1 MMRIR
6 YMVVPIA
13 LVVMCG
19 SAPAQ
24 SLWNK
29 SEKEKS
35 ASTTMVADRK
45 AQAVGD
51 LLTILIVESSS
62 ASQQANTSVSKKS
75 SVDVAPGVGPFLRAI
90 PQFGFDG
97 STGSTAQ
104 GSTSRTSTLAA
115 RLTAKV
121 IQVNPNGTMVFEGT
135 RSVQANDDTQM
146 MKITGVV
153 RRQDIAPDNTILSTY
168 VAEAKIEITGKGPIA
183 EKQKPGIV
191 TRIFRFLF

>member
-1 MMRIR
+1 MVR
-6 YMVVPIA
+6 YPVWLA
-13 LVVMCG
+13 LALLLACG
-19 SAPAQ
+19 GAGAQ

-29 SEKEKS
+29 GEKAKG
-35 ASTTMVADRK
+35 APTAMVADRR
-45 AQAVGD
+45 AMAVGD

-62 ASQQANTSVSKKS
+62 ASQQANTSVSKKAG
-75 SVDVAPGVGPFLRAI
+75 VDVAPGIGPVLKAL

-97 STGSTAQ
+97 KTSSSAQ

-121 IQVNPNGTMVFEGT
+121 VQVNPNGTLVFEGI
-135 RSVQANDDTQM
+135 RSVKANDDVQT

-153 RRQDIAPDNTILSTY
+153 RRQDIAPDNTVLSTY
-168 VAEAKIEITGKGPIA
+168 VADAKIEVTGKGPIA

-191 TRIFRFLF
+191 TRVFRFLF